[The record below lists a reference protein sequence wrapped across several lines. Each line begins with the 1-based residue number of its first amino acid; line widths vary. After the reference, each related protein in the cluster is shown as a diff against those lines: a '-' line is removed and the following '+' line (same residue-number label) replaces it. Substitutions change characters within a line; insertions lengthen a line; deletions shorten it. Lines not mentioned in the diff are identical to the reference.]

1 MKKFLLKLTFFFALC
16 GLAFLAALALY
27 FFRVNTLS
35 FKIPQD
41 KTVLFIGD
49 SHMEVGIDGKLI
61 PGSYNFAQSGDPYF
75 DQYFRLV
82 PLLDANPQ
90 IKTVFITATPHSLA
104 KYGDARIFGDFTM
117 QSVVSN
123 AFPLYSG
130 EILNMYLNREPK
142 RFLKFVFT
150 QPVRLAK
157 RILQSSEKSLMSS
170 FGSGKISEGRN
181 LEKSI
186 AKEKDLAAPG
196 RLHGDD
202 TVGNVRQVE
211 YLRKMVDFARLH
223 GARVVFLNLP
233 IYRDEEFFDVPY
245 FESLLSEKFSDVEF
259 WDYADFPI
267 PDDCRQDINHL
278 NRWGAEIFS
287 RELAERMKREGILP
301 ENIR

>member
-1 MKKFLLKLTFFFALC
+1 MWFCAGRFISHSDVLFSNTTEGRSNSSISNSKKGIPVKKFLLKLTFFFALC

-123 AFPLYSG
+123 AFPL
-130 EILNMYLNREPK
+130 
-142 RFLKFVFT
+142 
-150 QPVRLAK
+150 
-157 RILQSSEKSLMSS
+157 
-170 FGSGKISEGRN
+170 
-181 LEKSI
+181 
-186 AKEKDLAAPG
+186 
-196 RLHGDD
+196 
-202 TVGNVRQVE
+202 
-211 YLRKMVDFARLH
+211 
-223 GARVVFLNLP
+223 
-233 IYRDEEFFDVPY
+233 
-245 FESLLSEKFSDVEF
+245 
-259 WDYADFPI
+259 
-267 PDDCRQDINHL
+267 
-278 NRWGAEIFS
+278 
-287 RELAERMKREGILP
+287 
-301 ENIR
+301 